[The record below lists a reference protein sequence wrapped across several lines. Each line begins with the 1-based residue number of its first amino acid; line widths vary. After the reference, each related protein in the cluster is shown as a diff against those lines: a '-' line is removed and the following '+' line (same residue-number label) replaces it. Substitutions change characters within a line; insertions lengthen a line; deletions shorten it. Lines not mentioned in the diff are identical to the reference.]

1 MDGNKQVSLGI
12 DFLGAGNGLV
22 LEVGLLHVL
31 EHAELPVKLLL
42 DADEVEAAAEL
53 ALGDGV
59 LVLVDA
65 SLAQVEDVHLLL
77 KLGAEDDLVGVAVQ
91 ELDEAFLLA

>member
-12 DFLGAGNGLV
+12 DLLGAGNGLV

-31 EHAELPVKLLL
+31 EHAELAVKLLL